1 MQIIFGNITFN
12 HLSQGELS
20 LFKTKKEIRA
30 LIHRV
35 DLTLDVSEEK
45 LADAIDLNEGNY
57 SAWVVPARFEGE
69 IIYEQK

>member
-20 LFKTKKEIRA
+20 LFKTKKDLKA

-35 DLTLDVSEEK
+35 DLTLDVKEEK
-45 LADAIDLNEGNY
+45 LVDVIDLNEGNY
-57 SAWVVPARFEGE
+57 SAWIVPAKFEGE